1 MDWSKQ
7 VQIKIFLSFN
17 LWLICLPCHSHVL
30 PKRIYFSFF
39 RAVVSSW
46 RMCRWSS
53 AECPCTKFMF
63 ASILQY
69 QELLLASYNTNP
81 ETPHEPDGVCLV
93 WNSLFKKDSPEYIF
107 HCQVKRD
114 FWFFWRTGVQELLFC
129 SLNI

>member
-1 MDWSKQ
+1 MLWYQ
-7 VQIKIFLSFN
+7 VEE
-17 LWLICLPCHSHVL
+17 CVVGALPNVL
-30 PKRIYFSFF
+30 VAK
-39 RAVVSSW
+39 V
-46 RMCRWSS
+46 
-53 AECPCTKFMF
+53 MF

-114 FWFFWRTGVQELLFC
+114 FWFF
-129 SLNI
+129 